1 MELKKYIE
9 EAKRTCPTLSTKQAD
24 NIHMA
29 LGMVT
34 EAGELADI
42 FKKNLAYRRPI
53 DWVNAK
59 EEVGDIMWYLVN
71 FCSINNFDLEEIL
84 GTCIEKLKVRYPE
97 KFTEENANNRRLD
110 VEREVLEFGKKLEK
124 INGGINEG

>member
-1 MELKKYIE
+1 M
-9 EAKRTCPTLSTKQAD
+9 STKQAD

-42 FKKNLAYRRPI
+42 FKKNLAYKKPI
-53 DWVNAK
+53 DWINAR

-71 FCSINNFDLEEIL
+71 FCSMNGFDLEEIL
-84 GTCIEKLKVRYPE
+84 ERNIAKLKARYPE
-97 KFTEENANNRRLD
+97 KFTEENAQSYR
-110 VEREVLEFGKKLEK
+110 EFGAEYVSYKNRYHPFVWFI
-124 INGGINEG
+124 INVVVRIKYKMLVL